1 MVFKKKIWNVIKGAM
16 GKLFTNIFDFFLPR
30 ICPCC
35 KTKLSS
41 SEDCICSDCFRNIKI
56 AENELLKVEYERD
69 FKSKGFISDFT
80 SAFVFEKDKELQTLV
95 HELKYNKR
103 FLNAVF
109 LGKQIAELRKSI
121 IAEWE
126 IDLIIPIPLHRL
138 KLAERG
144 YNQAYYI
151 SKGLSESLNIPLKSK
166 AIKRKKFTQS
176 QTKLTRKEREDNL
189 TGAFELLNR
198 SRRIIN
204 KKNVLIIDDVITT
217 GATTNECAKVL
228 INAGAKRVYAAS
240 VAIAE
245 FKTD

>member
-1 MVFKKKIWNVIKGAM
+1 M

-30 ICPCC
+30 ICPSC

-41 SEDCICSDCFRNIKI
+41 SEECICSDCFRNIKI

-109 LGKQIAELRKSI
+109 LGKQIADLRKSI

-151 SKGLSESLNIPLKSK
+151 SKGLSKTLNIPLQNK

-189 TGAFELLNR
+189 TGAFELLN
-198 SRRIIN
+198 SKIVDN
-204 KKNVLIIDDVITT
+204 KNVLIVDDVITT
-217 GATTNECAKVL
+217 GATTNECAKVFL
-228 INAGAKRVYAAS
+228 SAGAKIVYVAS

-245 FKTD
+245 FRTE

>member
-1 MVFKKKIWNVIKGAM
+1 M
-16 GKLFTNIFDFFLPR
+16 GKMLTKIFDFFLPR

-35 KTKLSS
+35 KTKLAA
-41 SEDCICSDCFRNIKI
+41 SEECICTNCFKNVKI
-56 AENELLKVEYERD
+56 VKNELLKVEYERD
-69 FKSKGFISDFT
+69 FKSKGYISNFT

-103 FLNAVF
+103 FLNGVF
-109 LGKQIAELRKSI
+109 LGRQIAGLRKGLI
-121 IAEWE
+121 EDWN

-151 SKGLSESLNIPLKSK
+151 SKGLSKKLNTSLRSK
-166 AIKRKKFTQS
+166 IIKRKKFTKT
-176 QTKLTRKEREDNL
+176 QTKLTRKEREENL
-189 TGAFELLNR
+189 TGAFKISGKSKILDR
-198 SRRIIN
+198 
-204 KKNVLIIDDVITT
+204 KNVMIVDDVITT

-228 INAGAKRVYAAS
+228 LSAGVKKAYAAS

-245 FKTD
+245 FRTE

>member
-1 MVFKKKIWNVIKGAM
+1 MVLKKEIWNVIKGAM

-35 KTKLSS
+35 KTKLST
-41 SEDCICSDCFRNIKI
+41 SEECICSNCFKNIKI
-56 AENELLKVEYERD
+56 EENELLEIEFERD
-69 FKSKGFISDFT
+69 FKSKNFISDFT

-103 FLNAVF
+103 FLNGVF

-126 IDLIIPIPLHRL
+126 IDLIIPIPLHML

-151 SKGLSESLNIPLKSK
+151 SKGLSKKLNIPIKSK
-166 AIKRKKFTQS
+166 IIKRKKFTQS

-189 TGAFELLNR
+189 TGAFKLTRQGKILEG
-198 SRRIIN
+198 
-204 KKNVLIIDDVITT
+204 KNVLIIDDVITT

-228 INAGAKRVYAAS
+228 INAEAKKVYAAS

-245 FKTD
+245 FKAE